1 MLLSA
6 TLQAAA
12 ADKITKTE
20 TYEFCYYSDDGLAS
34 NDQDEPCWIGQN
46 GYHFWSDQAS
56 AVGARC
62 NAYDNVYILSKVTFP
77 SVVKK
82 VIITAGAWS
91 DVSTSLSVNGSA
103 KSLYTINSSQYR
115 GNESNIS
122 FSDYE
127 FNDVSTSGYDG
138 KLRID
143 YVLGGQADIFIRSI
157 TVQYEVDPDPET
169 YAVLSDDNTVLTFYY
184 DNEKGDKEGA
194 LSVVPFNNL
203 EMQSWYSSRE
213 NITSVVFNSSFANCD
228 TLTSTAYWFYGCKNL
243 TSITGIENLK
253 TDIVTKM
260 NNMFSDCYSL
270 TSLDVS
276 NFNTENV
283 TNMSAM
289 FSGCSGLSVLD
300 LSKFNTANVKDM
312 TGMFDGCSGLTTIYV
327 GYYWSTVNVENS
339 YDMFD
344 GCTAI
349 FGEADTRYDS
359 NNTDATY
366 AHIDGGTENPGYLTD
381 TKEPYAI
388 LSENNTVLTF
398 YYDNQK
404 DLKNGMSV
412 GPFANSTSRPWN
424 GKSSNI
430 KTVVFDESFANCASI
445 ESTAYWFCNF
455 MNLTVVTNLEYL
467 NTTNV
472 TNMNSMFDTCF
483 KVESLDVSNFD
494 TRNVTDMGKTFYL
507 CMNLKS
513 LDVSKFDTRNVTDMS
528 SMFAGN
534 QSLTSL
540 DISNFNTQNVTSMLG
555 MFSGCSSLTSLD
567 VSLFNVDKVTSFEGM
582 FRSCSNLTAIY
593 CDNTWIKDYVDSN
606 GMFLQCTSLSNYDSS
621 RDSNNYPIEYARPV
635 AYGGY
640 FTPTSEKENPN
651 VISEPYAVLSEEN
664 TILTFYYDDQK
675 DTRGGMSVGPFN
687 KGEDSG
693 WFNLNSTITTVVFD
707 DSFAKCTSLTSTA
720 YWFYM
725 CQKLTNI
732 MGVENLKTNKVT
744 DMSWMFSNCN
754 VLNSVDVSGFSTYNV
769 TNMSNM
775 FLGCYA
781 LTNLNVSNFNTTN
794 VTDMSGMFEECRS
807 LATLDVSNFNTSKV
821 TTMSYM
827 FDHCESLTVL
837 DLCNFNTSKLSD
849 VSHMFSDSKNL
860 TTIYVENDWSHD
872 GVSLNGTSMFEGA
885 VSLVGGAGTAYNMYR
900 IDYFYAR
907 IDEGTDNPGYFS
919 KYAEAYAV
927 LTDNEDNATK
937 TLTFYY
943 DNQKAERTNP
953 LSIGPFSY
961 VASWDSNKD
970 KITAVVFDESF
981 DNYKKLTST
990 YYWFSY
996 CKNLA
1001 TITGIEYLH
1010 TDNVTNMGQ
1019 MFNQCESLTSLDVS
1033 HFNTEKVTNMN
1044 LMFCSCSK
1052 LTVLDVSGFNTANVN
1067 YMGSMF
1073 SGCSSVATLDVSHF
1087 NTERVIRMGGMFSGC
1102 SSLTSLDVSN
1112 FNTGQVIDMGSAFR
1126 GLKNLTTLDVSNLN
1140 TSNVTNMYFMFAD
1153 NSNLTSLDLS
1163 NFNTAKVTRMG
1174 YMFNGCSK
1182 VETITVGQD
1191 WTTANIGDNSLD
1203 TNGTFGSCNALVGGA
1218 GTVYDSNHTDVSYAH
1233 IDGGETNPGYLS
1245 GDLPEPYALLSESN
1259 TVLTFY
1265 YDEHKE
1271 DRSGMSV
1278 GPFSYPESQSWYNVR
1293 ESITSVVFD
1302 SSFANCTSI
1311 TSTAYWFYDC
1321 KNLTNITGI
1330 ENLNTANVTNM
1341 GYMFCV
1347 CPGLTSLDVSK
1358 FNTEKVTNMEGM
1370 FASNP
1375 DLTTIYVGD
1384 GWTVASVT
1392 SGEGVFN
1399 GCTSLVG
1406 GMGTTYDADHVDA
1419 EYAHIDGG
1427 TSNPGYLTDINAPDE
1442 AYAVLSSDGLTVTF
1456 YYDTQ
1461 KGIRGGINI
1470 NTEFLSTYN
1479 GESSPYGSATTAVID
1494 ISFAN
1499 YRPTSTYSWFILCSS
1514 LTNIIGIENIKT
1526 DNVTNMSY
1534 MFSGCRSLTS
1544 LDVTGFNTE
1553 NVKTLLAMF
1562 EDCSSLKN
1570 LDVTGFNTASVTRM
1584 DNMFSGCRS
1593 LTSLDVTGF
1602 NTENV
1607 TSMNDMFMNCSGLTS
1622 IDLSNFNTANVTS
1635 MAYMFRG
1642 CSGLT
1647 SLDIS
1652 TFNSQNVINMNDM
1665 FYGCSSLTSLDLSTF
1680 NTDNLVYMGATFGA
1694 CSALT
1699 TLDLSS
1705 FNTTN
1710 VSSMRYMLYGCA
1722 ALTTLDLSNFNTT
1735 SVTDM
1740 GSMFYGCSALTTI
1753 YVGEGWNIDNLT
1765 ESADVFKGCT
1775 AIAGGAGTT
1784 YDADHTDYT
1793 YAHIDGGPL
1802 NPGYLTEKKYAYAS
1816 LNEDNTVL
1824 TFYYDGHKMDR
1835 GGMSVGPFS
1844 EYSEKGWYDQKG
1856 TITKV
1861 VFDDSFAQYTELTS
1875 TFTWFDLCSNLATVE
1890 GLSNLNTEN
1899 VLNMR
1904 SMFEACSSLTSL
1916 DLSNF
1921 NTAKVKDFGLM
1932 FAGCTNLTTIYVGEG
1947 WSTEGVTEESTYMF
1961 ADCTSLVG
1969 GASTSY
1975 DDEHKDAT
1983 YARIDGGEDN
1993 PGYLTGK
2000 ILEPYAVLKD
2010 NDDEVI
2016 VDEVTVNGKTLTF
2029 YYDGQKTGRNGM
2041 SVGPFNDSNNQSWSN
2056 ARESITSVVFDAS
2069 FANCTTLTSTTL
2081 WFSGLENLNSIIG
2094 IENLNTA
2101 NVSDMRSMFY
2111 GCSSLT
2117 SLDVSNFNTAN
2128 VTNMACMFYDCSKLT
2143 NLDVSKFNTANV
2155 TNMTGMF
2162 MRCFGL
2168 TNLDVSNFKTANV
2181 TDMSTMFCYCP
2192 NLTSLDVSNFN
2203 TTNVTDMYAMFNG
2216 CSSLTSLDV
2225 SNFSTV
2231 NVTRMNY
2238 MFYGCTG
2245 LTTIDVSNF
2254 NTAKVKLMNY
2264 MFKDCSELT
2273 TIYVGS
2279 GWSTAS
2285 VTDGE
2290 NLFTGCVKLVGG
2302 DGTEYS
2308 ADHVDASY
2316 AHVDGGEDNPGYLT
2330 DKYGVVITVKE
2341 CTREYGATNPKFEYT
2356 TKGAAISGKPTIS
2369 CGATATSPVGTYPI
2383 TVSYTKAEGE
2393 SMLNITCVNGSMTIT
2408 KAPLTITAKSYTIK
2422 RGEEMPTLEATYT
2435 GLKNRET
2442 DTVFTKKPVISTV
2455 AKPDTLPGTYPIVAS
2470 GAEAKNYE
2478 MSYVDGTLTITDD
2491 VTVTANSYTRVYG
2504 DDNPTFEFTSEGA
2517 TLSGTPAITCSAT
2530 ATSPVGTYDIVIA
2543 KGDITNSTVT
2553 CVNGTLTITKAPL
2566 TITAKSYT
2574 IKQGRALPT
2583 LEAEYSGFKNNETD
2597 TVFTKKP
2604 IVSTNATSD
2613 SEPGTYDITVSGAE
2627 ATNYEMTYVNGILT
2641 ITKKTESFDGIVL
2654 VVEENGNID
2663 DAFESCGGKAE
2674 VAKTIAAVVWNDS
2687 TELKAEML
2695 DGISNP
2701 NLLIYVGDE
2710 KLAPSGFNNVV
2721 INGVAKNIKLTDG
2734 GTGNYNFYVPQEFKA
2749 DSISYSREF
2758 KQATRD
2764 SVSRGWEGIA
2774 LPFTVQT
2781 FTHEEHGNISPFGND
2796 ACDYHFWLRQPTE
2809 NGVVSAKTIE
2819 ANKPYIISMPNSDE
2833 YEPEFNHPGL
2843 LKFTSTNVTV
2853 PVTKVESVW
2862 LGDSA
2867 QIVPTFQNIEASPDI
2882 YVLNV
2887 GDSIMDQTEGSIFIS
2902 NYRSARPFEVYTFH
2916 EPRGNETN
2924 IFGSRIISL
2933 SSLFGGNGTTGVNDA
2948 MKTAEPNGETWY
2960 DMNGRRLQGKP
2971 THKGVYIMNGKK
2983 VVIK

>member
-276 NFNTENV
+276 NFNTKNV

-312 TGMFDGCSGLTTIYV
+312 AGMFDGCSGLTTIYV

-349 FGEADTRYDS
+349 VGEADTRYDS

-424 GKSSNI
+424 GKCSNI

-555 MFSGCSSLTSLD
+555 MFRGCSSLTSLD

-807 LATLDVSNFNTSKV
+807 LTTLDVSNFNTSKV

-837 DLCNFNTSKLSD
+837 DLCNFNTSKLSN

-907 IDEGTDNPGYFS
+907 IDGGTDNPGYFS

-1112 FNTGQVIDMGSAFR
+1112 FNTGQVIDMESAFR

-1245 GDLPEPYALLSESN
+1245 GDLPEPYAVLTDNDDEITNEDGTTLKGK
-1259 TVLTFY
+1259 TLTFY
-1265 YDEHKE
+1265 YDTQKE
-1271 DRSGMSV
+1271 SRGGMSV
-1278 GPFSYPESQSWYNVR
+1278 GPFTRNSSRDWDSYAS
-1293 ESITSVVFD
+1293 SITSVVFD
-1302 SSFANCTSI
+1302 GSFANNTSL
-1311 TSTAYWFYDC
+1311 TSTAYWFYGC
-1321 KNLTNITGI
+1321 NNLTCITGI
-1330 ENLNTANVTNM
+1330 ENLKTGNVTNM
-1341 GYMFCV
+1341 QTMFTGCSN
-1347 CPGLTSLDVSK
+1347 LTSLDVSG
-1358 FNTEKVTNMEGM
+1358 FNTDNVRFMDGM
-1370 FASNP
+1370 F
-1375 DLTTIYVGD
+1375 
-1384 GWTVASVT
+1384 
-1392 SGEGVFN
+1392 SG
-1399 GCTSLVG
+1399 
-1406 GMGTTYDADHVDA
+1406 
-1419 EYAHIDGG
+1419 
-1427 TSNPGYLTDINAPDE
+1427 
-1442 AYAVLSSDGLTVTF
+1442 
-1456 YYDTQ
+1456 
-1461 KGIRGGINI
+1461 
-1470 NTEFLSTYN
+1470 
-1479 GESSPYGSATTAVID
+1479 
-1494 ISFAN
+1494 
-1499 YRPTSTYSWFILCSS
+1499 CSS
-1514 LTNIIGIENIKT
+1514 LTSL
-1526 DNVTNMSY
+1526 NVS
-1534 MFSGCRSLTS
+1534 R
-1544 LDVTGFNTE
+1544 FNTE
-1553 NVKTLLAMF
+1553 NVTIMDDMF
-1562 EDCSSLKN
+1562 SGCSSLKE
-1570 LDVTGFNTASVTRM
+1570 LDVS
-1584 DNMFSGCRS
+1584 
-1593 LTSLDVTGF
+1593 GF

-1607 TSMNDMFMNCSGLTS
+1607 TIMRFMF
-1622 IDLSNFNTANVTS
+1622 
-1635 MAYMFRG
+1635 YG

-1647 SLDIS
+1647 SLDVS
-1652 TFNSQNVINMNDM
+1652 RFDTKNVTSMSSMFNGCSGLTSLDVSGFNTANVAYMTFMFADCSGLTSLDVSGFNTTNAKNMGGMFWGCSGLSSLDVSRFNTDNVTDMSQM
-1665 FYGCSSLTSLDLSTF
+1665 FYGCSSLTSLDLS
-1680 NTDNLVYMGATFGA
+1680 
-1694 CSALT
+1694 
-1699 TLDLSS
+1699 S
-1705 FNTTN
+1705 FNTSKLKYDEYDGT
-1710 VSSMRYMLYGCA
+1710 YE
-1722 ALTTLDLSNFNTT
+1722 
-1735 SVTDM
+1735 M
-1740 GSMFYGCSALTTI
+1740 GTMFFGCSALTTI
-1753 YVGEGWNIDNLT
+1753 YVGEGWNVENLT
-1765 ESADVFKGCT
+1765 MSTNVFKDCT
-1775 AIAGGAGTT
+1775 ALAGGAGTT
-1784 YDADHTDYT
+1784 YDAEHTDYT

-2016 VDEVTVNGKTLTF
+2016 VDEVTVNGNTLTF

-2101 NVSDMRSMFY
+2101 NVTDMRSMFY

-2143 NLDVSKFNTANV
+2143 SLDVSKFNTANV

-2238 MFYGCTG
+2238 MFLGCSG

-2422 RGEEMPTLEATYT
+2422 RGEEIPTLEATYT

-2809 NGVVSAKTIE
+2809 NGVVNAKTIE

-2833 YEPEFNHPGL
+2833 YEPEFNHAGWIT
-2843 LKFTSTNVTV
+2843 FASANVTV

-2916 EPRGNETN
+2916 EPRSNETN

-2971 THKGVYIMNGKK
+2971 ARKGIYILNGKK

>member
-1 MLLSA
+1 MKKQLYIRLISLVALLSA
-6 TLQAAA
+6 ILPVSANRI
-12 ADKITKTE
+12 ITKTE
-20 TYEFCYYSDDGLAS
+20 VYKFYGQDNDGYYSHDPETKEDNFNWTGDFDWA
-34 NDQDEPCWIGQN
+34 DA
-46 GYHFWSDQAS
+46 AS
-56 AVGARC
+56 ALYTFG
-62 NAYDNVYILSKVTFP
+62 NIYDYYNLWSKGTFP
-77 SVVKK
+77 A
-82 VIITAGAWS
+82 VINKITINIGAAAYNES
-91 DVSTSLSVNGSA
+91 YPRISVNGDEQA
-103 KSLYTINSSQYR
+103 IAYTNMLYDYYGDWNKINYY
-115 GNESNIS
+115 
-122 FSDYE
+122 DYE
-127 FNDVSTSGYDG
+127 FTNVSTSGYGG
-138 KLRID
+138 KINIRTNCD
-143 YVLGGQADIFIRSI
+143 GQAEFFIRSI
-157 TVQYEVDPDPET
+157 TVEYDYEVP
-169 YAVLSDDNTVLTFYY
+169 N
-184 DNEKGDKEGA
+184 
-194 LSVVPFNNL
+194 
-203 EMQSWYSSRE
+203 
-213 NITSVVFNSSFANCD
+213 
-228 TLTSTAYWFYGCKNL
+228 
-243 TSITGIENLK
+243 
-253 TDIVTKM
+253 
-260 NNMFSDCYSL
+260 
-270 TSLDVS
+270 
-276 NFNTENV
+276 
-283 TNMSAM
+283 
-289 FSGCSGLSVLD
+289 
-300 LSKFNTANVKDM
+300 
-312 TGMFDGCSGLTTIYV
+312 
-327 GYYWSTVNVENS
+327 
-339 YDMFD
+339 
-344 GCTAI
+344 
-349 FGEADTRYDS
+349 
-359 NNTDATY
+359 
-366 AHIDGGTENPGYLTD
+366 
-381 TKEPYAI
+381 EPYA
-388 LSENNTVLTF
+388 L
-398 YYDNQK
+398 
-404 DLKNGMSV
+404 
-412 GPFANSTSRPWN
+412 
-424 GKSSNI
+424 
-430 KTVVFDESFANCASI
+430 
-445 ESTAYWFCNF
+445 
-455 MNLTVVTNLEYL
+455 
-467 NTTNV
+467 
-472 TNMNSMFDTCF
+472 
-483 KVESLDVSNFD
+483 
-494 TRNVTDMGKTFYL
+494 
-507 CMNLKS
+507 
-513 LDVSKFDTRNVTDMS
+513 
-528 SMFAGN
+528 
-534 QSLTSL
+534 
-540 DISNFNTQNVTSMLG
+540 
-555 MFSGCSSLTSLD
+555 
-567 VSLFNVDKVTSFEGM
+567 
-582 FRSCSNLTAIY
+582 
-593 CDNTWIKDYVDSN
+593 
-606 GMFLQCTSLSNYDSS
+606 LSND
-621 RDSNNYPIEYARPV
+621 NK
-635 AYGGY
+635 
-640 FTPTSEKENPN
+640 T
-651 VISEPYAVLSEEN
+651 
-664 TILTFYYDDQK
+664 LTFYYDDQK
-675 DTRGGMSVGPFN
+675 DLNDYLSVGPFDDPEDQSWKDHKESITTVNFDNSFANYTALSSTRYWFYNCENLTKVNNTSNLKTSQVTDMVGMFSGCSKLTNPGVSSFNTSKVTKMGGMFNDCSSLVNLDITNFNTSKVTDMSLMFSGCSSLVSLDLSNFNTAAVTTMTHMFYGCTNLTTITVACEWNTDAVTESSDMFLDCTSIKGRKGTTYDANHIDKSYAHNDEGASNPGYLTDKLEVYAVKEPEGLVFYYDNKKKIRSYPMSVGPFSSFN
-687 KGEDSG
+687 AVSWHSHAYWLSKVRFDS
-693 WFNLNSTITTVVFD
+693 SM
-707 DSFAKCTSLTSTA
+707 AECTNITSTA
-720 YWFYM
+720 YWFYGFTE
-725 CQKLTNI
+725 LTTIEGLEYLNTS
-732 MGVENLKTNKVT
+732 NVT
-744 DMSWMFSNCN
+744 DMAGMFGHCYQMTSI
-754 VLNSVDVSGFSTYNV
+754 DVSHFDTS
-769 TNMSNM
+769 
-775 FLGCYA
+775 
-781 LTNLNVSNFNTTN
+781 N
-794 VTDMSGMFEECRS
+794 VTDMS
-807 LATLDVSNFNTSKV
+807 A
-821 TTMSYM
+821 
-827 FDHCESLTVL
+827 
-837 DLCNFNTSKLSD
+837 
-849 VSHMFSDSKNL
+849 
-860 TTIYVENDWSHD
+860 
-872 GVSLNGTSMFEGA
+872 
-885 VSLVGGAGTAYNMYR
+885 
-900 IDYFYAR
+900 
-907 IDEGTDNPGYFS
+907 
-919 KYAEAYAV
+919 
-927 LTDNEDNATK
+927 
-937 TLTFYY
+937 
-943 DNQKAERTNP
+943 
-953 LSIGPFSY
+953 
-961 VASWDSNKD
+961 
-970 KITAVVFDESF
+970 
-981 DNYKKLTST
+981 
-990 YYWFSY
+990 
-996 CKNLA
+996 
-1001 TITGIEYLH
+1001 
-1010 TDNVTNMGQ
+1010 
-1019 MFNQCESLTSLDVS
+1019 MFNMCYNLSSIDVS
-1033 HFNTEKVTNMN
+1033 HFNTSNVTNMES
-1044 LMFCSCSK
+1044 MFNYCKK
-1052 LTVLDVSGFNTANVN
+1052 LTILDLSNFNTANVTN
-1067 YMGSMF
+1067 MSRMF
-1073 SGCSSVATLDVSHF
+1073 ESCQELKRLDLSNF
-1087 NTERVIRMGGMFSGC
+1087 NTYNVTNPWSMFSGC
-1102 SSLTSLDVSN
+1102 SSLTRIYVSDQWKASSLGYTSGMFSN
-1112 FNTGQVIDMGSAFR
+1112 CTSLVGGAGTVYDSNHTDGSYAHIDGGTDNPGYLTERGIEPYAVLSSDNKTLTFKYDMEWGANALSIGPFDGYSDRGWYDHREDITKVVFDDSFAQYTGLTSTFTWFDQSSNIATIE
-1126 GLKNLTTLDVSNLN
+1126 GLHNLN
-1140 TSNVTNMYFMFAD
+1140 TENVVNMRSMFEEC
-1153 NSNLTSLDLS
+1153 SSLTSLDLS
-1163 NFNTAKVTRMG
+1163 NFNTAKVTDFGNMFAGCSNLATIYVGEGWSTEAVTEESTYMFASCTSLVGGAGTTYDENHTDIEYAHIDDTSNLGYLTDANLREPYAVLTDNDDNVTTDDGTVKGKTLTFYYDTKKGSRGGMSIGPFGTEEYREWNDDCAYITTVVFDASFANCTTMTSTAWWFKNCKNLTTITGISNLKTDNVTDMIHMFSGCSSLTSLDLSGFNTSKVTNMG
-1174 YMFNGCSK
+1174 YMFNGCFSL
-1182 VETITVGQD
+1182 T
-1191 WTTANIGDNSLD
+1191 SLD
-1203 TNGTFGSCNALVGGA
+1203 VSGFK
-1218 GTVYDSNHTDVSYAH
+1218 TDRVT
-1233 IDGGETNPGYLS
+1233 I
-1245 GDLPEPYALLSESN
+1245 
-1259 TVLTFY
+1259 
-1265 YDEHKE
+1265 
-1271 DRSGMSV
+1271 MS
-1278 GPFSYPESQSWYNVR
+1278 
-1293 ESITSVVFD
+1293 D
-1302 SSFANCTSI
+1302 M
-1311 TSTAYWFYDC
+1311 FYDC
-1321 KNLTNITGI
+1321 SGLASLDVSGF
-1330 ENLNTANVTNM
+1330 NTENVTNM
-1341 GYMFCV
+1341 YDMFYDCS
-1347 CPGLTSLDVSK
+1347 GLTSLDVSG
-1358 FNTEKVTNMEGM
+1358 F
-1370 FASNP
+1370 
-1375 DLTTIYVGD
+1375 
-1384 GWTVASVT
+1384 
-1392 SGEGVFN
+1392 
-1399 GCTSLVG
+1399 
-1406 GMGTTYDADHVDA
+1406 
-1419 EYAHIDGG
+1419 
-1427 TSNPGYLTDINAPDE
+1427 
-1442 AYAVLSSDGLTVTF
+1442 
-1456 YYDTQ
+1456 
-1461 KGIRGGINI
+1461 
-1470 NTEFLSTYN
+1470 
-1479 GESSPYGSATTAVID
+1479 
-1494 ISFAN
+1494 
-1499 YRPTSTYSWFILCSS
+1499 
-1514 LTNIIGIENIKT
+1514 KT
-1526 DNVTNMSY
+1526 DNVTYMGGMFTRCSSLASLDVSGFNTDNVTDMGF
-1534 MFSGCRSLTS
+1534 MFSGCSSLTS
-1544 LDVTGFNTE
+1544 LDV
-1553 NVKTLLAMF
+1553 
-1562 EDCSSLKN
+1562 S
-1570 LDVTGFNTASVTRM
+1570 
-1584 DNMFSGCRS
+1584 
-1593 LTSLDVTGF
+1593 GF

-1607 TSMNDMFMNCSGLTS
+1607 TGMESMFFDCSS
-1622 IDLSNFNTANVTS
+1622 
-1635 MAYMFRG
+1635 
-1642 CSGLT
+1642 LT
-1647 SLDIS
+1647 SLDVS
-1652 TFNSQNVINMNDM
+1652 GFNTEKVTEMDGMFYRCSSLTSLDVSGFNTSNVTDMGWM
-1665 FYGCSSLTSLDLSTF
+1665 FYGCSSLTSLDLS
-1680 NTDNLVYMGATFGA
+1680 
-1694 CSALT
+1694 
-1699 TLDLSS
+1699 S
-1705 FNTTN
+1705 FNISKVEYDADN
-1710 VSSMRYMLYGCA
+1710 DCYGIEYMF
-1722 ALTTLDLSNFNTT
+1722 S
-1735 SVTDM
+1735 
-1740 GSMFYGCSALTTI
+1740 GCSALTTI
-1753 YVGEGWNIDNLT
+1753 YVGEGWNVENLT
-1765 ESADVFKGCT
+1765 MSTNVFKDCT
-1775 AIAGGAGTT
+1775 ALVGGQGTK
-1784 YDADHTDYT
+1784 YDAEHTDYT

-2016 VDEVTVNGKTLTF
+2016 VDEVTVNGNTLTF

-2101 NVSDMRSMFY
+2101 NVTDMRSMFY

-2192 NLTSLDVSNFN
+2192 NLTSL
-2203 TTNVTDMYAMFNG
+2203 
-2216 CSSLTSLDV
+2216 
-2225 SNFSTV
+2225 
-2231 NVTRMNY
+2231 
-2238 MFYGCTG
+2238 
-2245 LTTIDVSNF
+2245 DVSNF

-2833 YEPEFNHPGL
+2833 YEPEFNHAGWIT
-2843 LKFTSTNVTV
+2843 FASANVTV

-2948 MKTAEPNGETWY
+2948 MKTIEANGETWY

-2971 THKGVYIMNGKK
+2971 TRKGVYIKNGKK

>member
-312 TGMFDGCSGLTTIYV
+312 AGMFDGCSGLTTIYV

-1245 GDLPEPYALLSESN
+1245 GDLPEPYAVLTDNDDEITNEDGTTLKGK
-1259 TVLTFY
+1259 TLTFY
-1265 YDEHKE
+1265 YDRKKA
-1271 DRSGMSV
+1271 DNNGMSV
-1278 GPFSYPESQSWYNVR
+1278 GPFIKYS
-1293 ESITSVVFD
+1293 SIPWSDDKKNITTVVFD
-1302 SSFANCTSI
+1302 TSFARCKTL
-1311 TSTAYWFYDC
+1311 TSTAYWFSDFN
-1321 KNLTNITGI
+1321 NLATITGI
-1330 ENLNTANVTNM
+1330 EYLHTDNVTDM
-1341 GYMFCV
+1341 DCMFAGCS
-1347 CPGLTSLDVSK
+1347 GLTSLDL
-1358 FNTEKVTNMEGM
+1358 
-1370 FASNP
+1370 SN
-1375 DLTTIYVGD
+1375 
-1384 GWTVASVT
+1384 
-1392 SGEGVFN
+1392 F
-1399 GCTSLVG
+1399 
-1406 GMGTTYDADHVDA
+1406 
-1419 EYAHIDGG
+1419 
-1427 TSNPGYLTDINAPDE
+1427 
-1442 AYAVLSSDGLTVTF
+1442 
-1456 YYDTQ
+1456 
-1461 KGIRGGINI
+1461 
-1470 NTEFLSTYN
+1470 
-1479 GESSPYGSATTAVID
+1479 
-1494 ISFAN
+1494 
-1499 YRPTSTYSWFILCSS
+1499 
-1514 LTNIIGIENIKT
+1514 KT
-1526 DNVTNMSY
+1526 DNVTNMRT
-1534 MFSGCRSLTS
+1534 MFMNCYGLS
-1544 LDVTGFNTE
+1544 
-1553 NVKTLLAMF
+1553 
-1562 EDCSSLKN
+1562 N
-1570 LDVTGFNTASVTRM
+1570 LDVSNFNTASVM
-1584 DNMFSGCRS
+1584 DMFGMFEGCS
-1593 LTSLDVTGF
+1593 LTNLDLSNF
-1602 NTENV
+1602 NTPNV
-1607 TSMNDMFMNCSGLTS
+1607 TDMSFMFYGCSGLTS
-1622 IDLSNFNTANVTS
+1622 LDLSNFNTANVE
-1635 MAYMFRG
+1635 YMYDMFSG

-1647 SLDIS
+1647 SLDVS
-1652 TFNSQNVINMNDM
+1652 SFNTGKVTNMSYM
-1665 FYGCSSLTSLDLSTF
+1665 FHGCSNLTSLD
-1680 NTDNLVYMGATFGA
+1680 V
-1694 CSALT
+1694 
-1699 TLDLSS
+1699 SS
-1705 FNTTN
+1705 FNTSN
-1710 VSSMRYMLYGCA
+1710 IIYDANNLMYGIENMFSS
-1722 ALTTLDLSNFNTT
+1722 
-1735 SVTDM
+1735 
-1740 GSMFYGCSALTTI
+1740 CSALTTI
-1753 YVGEGWNIDNLT
+1753 YVGEGWNVDNLT

-1784 YDADHTDYT
+1784 YDAEHTDYT

-1835 GGMSVGPFS
+1835 GGMSIGPFS

-2016 VDEVTVNGKTLTF
+2016 VDEVTVNGNTLTF

-2101 NVSDMRSMFY
+2101 NVTDMRSMFY

-2238 MFYGCTG
+2238 MFLGCSG

-2833 YEPEFNHPGL
+2833 YEPEFNHAGWIT
-2843 LKFTSTNVTV
+2843 FASANVTV

-2948 MKTAEPNGETWY
+2948 MKTAEPNGEKWY

>member
-1 MLLSA
+1 MKKHIYSRLITLAVLLSA

-91 DVSTSLSVNGSA
+91 DVSTSLSVNGST

-143 YVLGGQADIFIRSI
+143 YVLSGQADIFIRSI
-157 TVQYEVDPDPET
+157 TVQYEAEPDPEP
-169 YAVLSDDNTVLTFYY
+169 YAVLSEDNKVLTFYYDSEKESHSGILNVGPFNNTEFQSWNSAKGSITSVVFNPSFANCTSIESTAFWFYELEKLNIITGIEYLNTANVTDMKHMFTLCSGLSSLDVSNFNTEKVTDMSAMFSGCSELTSLDVSKFNTAKVTNMSDMFNGCSRLTGIDVTNFNTTNVTYLNGMFSGCSKLTTLDISSFNTAIVTEMSDMFSGCSSLTTIYAADKWTTENVTLGADMFKACTSLVGGVGDTKTVFSPAHTDYSYAIINSETTSGYFTNLRYGPPGAYALLSSDNTVLTFYY
-184 DNEKGDKEGA
+184 DGRKKYLNGMSIG
-194 LSVVPFNNL
+194 PFN
-203 EMQSWYSSRE
+203 SSSERPWNSKIS
-213 NITSVVFNSSFANCD
+213 NITSVVFDSSFANC
-228 TLTSTAYWFYGCKNL
+228 TSITSTAYWFS
-243 TSITGIENLK
+243 TF
-253 TDIVTKM
+253 M
-260 NNMFSDCYSL
+260 
-270 TSLDVS
+270 
-276 NFNTENV
+276 NV
-283 TNMSAM
+283 TD
-289 FSGCSGLSVLD
+289 FTGLDYL
-300 LSKFNTANVKDM
+300 NTANV
-312 TGMFDGCSGLTTIYV
+312 
-327 GYYWSTVNVENS
+327 
-339 YDMFD
+339 
-344 GCTAI
+344 
-349 FGEADTRYDS
+349 
-359 NNTDATY
+359 
-366 AHIDGGTENPGYLTD
+366 
-381 TKEPYAI
+381 
-388 LSENNTVLTF
+388 
-398 YYDNQK
+398 
-404 DLKNGMSV
+404 
-412 GPFANSTSRPWN
+412 TS
-424 GKSSNI
+424 
-430 KTVVFDESFANCASI
+430 
-445 ESTAYWFCNF
+445 
-455 MNLTVVTNLEYL
+455 
-467 NTTNV
+467 
-472 TNMNSMFDTCF
+472 MNSMFDDCI

-494 TRNVTDMGKTFYL
+494 THNVTNMANMFSS
-507 CMNLKS
+507 CMKLKS
-513 LDVSKFDTRNVTDMS
+513 LDVSKFDTRNVTNMYQ
-528 SMFAGN
+528 MFLGCSN
-534 QSLTSL
+534 LTTL
-540 DISNFNTQNVTSMLG
+540 DVSHFDTRNVTSMYA
-555 MFSGCSSLTSLD
+555 MFRGCTSLTSLD
-567 VSLFNVDKVTSFEGM
+567 VNNFDVSKVTSFWSM
-582 FRSCSNLTAIY
+582 FHSCTNLTSIF
-593 CDNTWIKDYVDSN
+593 CDNSWIKDYVDSN
-606 GMFLQCTSLSNYDSS
+606 GMFSKCISLTNYAPS

-651 VISEPYAVLSEEN
+651 VISEPYAVLSEDN
-664 TILTFYYDDQK
+664 TVLTFYYDDQK
-675 DTRGGMSVGPFN
+675 EIRHGMSVGPFS
-687 KGEDSG
+687 KGEDIG
-693 WFNLNSTITTVVFD
+693 WFSLDSKITTVVFD
-707 DSFAKCTSLTSTA
+707 GSFAKCTSLTSTA

-725 CQKLTNI
+725 CQKLTSI
-732 MGVENLKTNKVT
+732 TGIENLKTNKVT

-754 VLNSVDVSGFSTYNV
+754 VLNNVDVSGFNTYNV

-781 LTNLNVSNFNTTN
+781 LANINVSNFITSN
-794 VTDMSGMFEECRS
+794 VTDMSCMFEWCRS
-807 LATLDVSNFNTSKV
+807 LTNLDVSSFNTAKV
-821 TTMSYM
+821 TTMSHM

-837 DLCNFNTSKLSD
+837 DLCSFNTSKLSD

-860 TTIYVENDWSHD
+860 TTNYVESNWIHD
-872 GVSLNGTSMFEGA
+872 GGSFNDTSMFEGA
-885 VSLVGGAGTAYNMYR
+885 VSLVGGAGTVYDMYR
-900 IDYFYAR
+900 IDYNYAH
-907 IDEGTDNPGYFS
+907 IDEGEDNPGYFS

-970 KITAVVFDESF
+970 KITAGVFDESF

-1112 FNTGQVIDMGSAFR
+1112 FNTGQVIDMESAFR

-1191 WTTANIGDNSLD
+1191 WTTANLGDNSLD

-1245 GDLPEPYALLSESN
+1245 GDLPEPYAVLSEDN
-1259 TVLTFY
+1259 TILTFY
-1265 YDEHKE
+1265 YDKKKE
-1271 DRSGMSV
+1271 ILGGMDI
-1278 GPFSYPESQSWYNVR
+1278 GPFSSSSSRSWNSAIA
-1293 ESITSVVFD
+1293 SITSVIFD
-1302 SSFANCTSI
+1302 NSFANCTSI

-1321 KNLTNITGI
+1321 RKLTSITGI
-1330 ENLNTANVTNM
+1330 EYLNTDNVKNMSYMFYNCTHLTTLDVSHFNTANVTNM
-1341 GYMFCV
+1341 NDMFGNCS
-1347 CPGLTSLDVSK
+1347 GLTSLDVSS
-1358 FNTEKVTNMEGM
+1358 FNTQNVTDMNSM
-1370 FASNP
+1370 FSN
-1375 DLTTIYVGD
+1375 
-1384 GWTVASVT
+1384 
-1392 SGEGVFN
+1392 
-1399 GCTSLVG
+1399 
-1406 GMGTTYDADHVDA
+1406 
-1419 EYAHIDGG
+1419 
-1427 TSNPGYLTDINAPDE
+1427 
-1442 AYAVLSSDGLTVTF
+1442 
-1456 YYDTQ
+1456 
-1461 KGIRGGINI
+1461 
-1470 NTEFLSTYN
+1470 
-1479 GESSPYGSATTAVID
+1479 
-1494 ISFAN
+1494 
-1499 YRPTSTYSWFILCSS
+1499 CSS
-1514 LTNIIGIENIKT
+1514 LTN
-1526 DNVTNMSY
+1526 
-1534 MFSGCRSLTS
+1534 
-1544 LDVTGFNTE
+1544 LDISGFNT
-1553 NVKTLLAMF
+1553 
-1562 EDCSSLKN
+1562 
-1570 LDVTGFNTASVTRM
+1570 
-1584 DNMFSGCRS
+1584 
-1593 LTSLDVTGF
+1593 
-1602 NTENV
+1602 
-1607 TSMNDMFMNCSGLTS
+1607 
-1622 IDLSNFNTANVTS
+1622 
-1635 MAYMFRG
+1635 
-1642 CSGLT
+1642 
-1647 SLDIS
+1647 
-1652 TFNSQNVINMNDM
+1652 QNV
-1665 FYGCSSLTSLDLSTF
+1665 
-1680 NTDNLVYMGATFGA
+1680 VYMGG
-1694 CSALT
+1694 
-1699 TLDLSS
+1699 
-1705 FNTTN
+1705 
-1710 VSSMRYMLYGCA
+1710 
-1722 ALTTLDLSNFNTT
+1722 
-1735 SVTDM
+1735 
-1740 GSMFYGCSALTTI
+1740 MFFDCSALTTI
-1753 YVGEGWNIDNLT
+1753 YAGSEWSTANVAFGPDMFT
-1765 ESADVFKGCT
+1765 GCT

-1969 GASTSY
+1969 GAGTSY
-1975 DDEHKDAT
+1975 NDEHKDAT
-1983 YARIDGGEDN
+1983 YARIDEGN
-1993 PGYLTGK
+1993 ASPGYLTK
-2000 ILEPYAVLKD
+2000 LDSEPYAVLSD
-2010 NDDEVI
+2010 NDDDAVI
-2016 VDEVTVNGKTLTF
+2016 NGITVKGKTLTF
-2029 YYDGQKTGRNGM
+2029 YYDKKKSDNNGM
-2041 SVGPFNDSNNQSWSN
+2041 SVGPFNYYDSRPWDG
-2056 ARESITSVVFDAS
+2056 EYITSVVFAPS
-2069 FANCTTLTSTTL
+2069 FANCTSLTSTAY
-2081 WFSGLENLNSIIG
+2081 WFSGCNNLTNITG

-2101 NVSDMRSMFY
+2101 NVTDMEEMFG

-2117 SLDVSNFNTAN
+2117 NLNLNTFNTSNVTSMHGMFNSCVRLSDLDLRGFDTGNVTDMSSMFSGCTGLTSLDLGSFYTAKVTSMRMMFMGCKNLNELDLSRFNTAN
-2128 VTNMACMFYDCSKLT
+2128 VRDMSYMFSECSSLT
-2143 NLDVSKFNTANV
+2143 SLDVSKFNTANV
-2155 TNMTGMF
+2155 TNMRQMF
-2162 MRCFGL
+2162 YECKAL
-2168 TNLDVSNFKTANV
+2168 TSLDVSKFNTSKV
-2181 TDMSTMFCYCP
+2181 TNMFAMFNNC
-2192 NLTSLDVSNFN
+2192 NKLHSLDVSNFN
-2203 TTNVTDMYAMFNG
+2203 TEKAEAMSFMFSRCSSLAGLDVSNFNTG
-2216 CSSLTSLDV
+2216 NAIYMDGMFLNCSSLTSLDL
-2225 SNFSTV
+2225 SSFNTS
-2231 NVTRMNY
+2231 NVTGMKE
-2238 MFYGCTG
+2238 MFYG
-2245 LTTIDVSNF
+2245 
-2254 NTAKVKLMNY
+2254 
-2264 MFKDCSELT
+2264 CSELT
-2273 TIYVGS
+2273 TVYVGN

-2316 AHVDGGEDNPGYLT
+2316 AHIDGGEDNPGYLT
-2330 DKYGVVITVKE
+2330 DKYGVVITVKD
-2341 CTREYGATNPKFEYT
+2341 CTREYGATNPNFEYT
-2356 TKGAAISGKPTIS
+2356 TKGASISGTPTIT
-2369 CGATATSPVGTYPI
+2369 CAATASSPVGTYPI

-2422 RGEEMPTLEATYT
+2422 RGEKMPTLEATYS
-2435 GLKNRET
+2435 GLKNNET

-2517 TLSGTPAITCSAT
+2517 TLSGTPTITCSAT

-2553 CVNGTLTITKAPL
+2553 CINGTLTITKAPL

-2574 IKQGRALPT
+2574 IKQGKALPT

-2674 VAKTIAAVVWNDS
+2674 VAKTIAAIVWNDS

-2809 NGVVSAKTIE
+2809 NGVVSAMTIE

-2833 YEPEFNHPGL
+2833 YEPEFNHAGWIT
-2843 LKFTSTNVTV
+2843 FASASVTV
-2853 PVTKVESVW
+2853 PVTDMEQVL

-2867 QIVPTFQNIEASPDI
+2867 WIMPTFLEVEQSPDL

-2887 GDSIMDQTEGSIFIS
+2887 GDSIQYHPEGSIFIS
-2902 NYRSARPFEVYTFH
+2902 NYRSARPFEVYAQH
-2916 EPRGNETN
+2916 E
-2924 IFGSRIISL
+2924 GSRNSSGARVMSL
-2933 SSLFGGNGTTGVNDA
+2933 SSLFRGGKGTTDMGIVTIEPTSDA
-2948 MKTAEPNGETWY
+2948 WF
-2960 DMNGRRLQGKP
+2960 DLNGRRLQSKP
-2971 THKGVYIMNGKK
+2971 SKSGLYIHNGKK
-2983 VVIK
+2983 VLIKDRH

>member
-1 MLLSA
+1 MSA
-6 TLQAAA
+6 NRI
-12 ADKITKTE
+12 ITKTE
-20 TYEFCYYSDDGLAS
+20 VYKFYGQDNDGYYSHDPETKEDNFNWTGDFDWA
-34 NDQDEPCWIGQN
+34 DA
-46 GYHFWSDQAS
+46 AS
-56 AVGARC
+56 ALYTFG
-62 NAYDNVYILSKVTFP
+62 NIYDYYNLWSKGTFP
-77 SVVKK
+77 A
-82 VIITAGAWS
+82 VINKITINIGAAAYNES
-91 DVSTSLSVNGSA
+91 YPRISVNGDEQA
-103 KSLYTINSSQYR
+103 IAYTNMLYDYYGDWNKINYY
-115 GNESNIS
+115 
-122 FSDYE
+122 DYE
-127 FNDVSTSGYDG
+127 FTNVSTSGYGG
-138 KLRID
+138 KINIRTNCD
-143 YVLGGQADIFIRSI
+143 GQAEFFIRSI
-157 TVQYEVDPDPET
+157 TVEYDYEVPNEP
-169 YAVLSDDNTVLTFYY
+169 YALLSNDNKTLTFYY
-184 DNEKGDKEGA
+184 DDQKDLNDYLSVGPFDDPEDQSWKDHKESITTVNFDNSFANYTALSSTRYWFYNCENLTKVNNTSNLKTSQVTDMVGMFSGCSKLTNPGVSSFNTSKVTKMGGMFNDCSSLVNLDITNFNTSKVTDMSLMFSGCSSLVSLDLSNFNTAAVTTMTNMFYGCTNLTTITVACEWNTDAVTESSDMFLDCTSIKGRKGTTYDASHVDKSYAHNDEGA
-194 LSVVPFNNL
+194 SNPGYLTDKLEVYAVEEPEGLVFYYDNKKKIRSYPMSVGPFSSFNAV
-203 EMQSWYSSRE
+203 SWYSHAYWLSKVRFDSSMAE
-213 NITSVVFNSSFANCD
+213 CTNI
-228 TLTSTAYWFYGCKNL
+228 TSTAYWFYGFTELTTIEGLEYLNTSNVTDMAGMFGHCYQMTSIDVSHFDTSNVTDMSAMFNMCYNLSSIDVSHFNTSNVTNMESMFNYCKKLTILDLSNFNTANVTNMSRMFESCQELKRLDLSSFNTNNVTNPWSMFSGCSSLTRIYVSDQWKASSLGYTSGMFSNCTSLVGGAGTVYDSNHTDGSYAHIDGGTDNPGYLTERGIEPYAVLSSDNKTLTFKYDMEWGANALSIGPFDGYSDRGWYDHREDITKVVFDDSFAQYTGLTSTFTWFDQSSNIATIEGLHNLNTENVVNMRSMFEECSSLTSLDLSNFNTAQVTDFGNMFAGCSNLATIYVGEGWSTEAITEESTYMFGGCTSLVGGAGTTYDENHTDIEYAHIDDTSNLGYLTDANLREPYAVLTDNDDDVTIDGVPGKGKTLTFYYDSKKEDRGGMNVGPFISMYSRNWNSNASSITSVVLDESFANCTSLTSTAYWFNKCKNL
-243 TSITGIENLK
+243 ISIIGIENLK
-253 TDIVTKM
+253 TTNVTDM
-260 NNMFSDCYSL
+260 EGMFSDCSSL

-276 NFNTENV
+276 GF
-283 TNMSAM
+283 
-289 FSGCSGLSVLD
+289 
-300 LSKFNTANVKDM
+300 
-312 TGMFDGCSGLTTIYV
+312 
-327 GYYWSTVNVENS
+327 
-339 YDMFD
+339 
-344 GCTAI
+344 
-349 FGEADTRYDS
+349 
-359 NNTDATY
+359 
-366 AHIDGGTENPGYLTD
+366 
-381 TKEPYAI
+381 
-388 LSENNTVLTF
+388 
-398 YYDNQK
+398 
-404 DLKNGMSV
+404 
-412 GPFANSTSRPWN
+412 
-424 GKSSNI
+424 
-430 KTVVFDESFANCASI
+430 
-445 ESTAYWFCNF
+445 
-455 MNLTVVTNLEYL
+455 

-472 TNMNSMFDTCF
+472 T
-483 KVESLDVSNFD
+483 
-494 TRNVTDMGKTFYL
+494 DM
-507 CMNLKS
+507 
-513 LDVSKFDTRNVTDMS
+513 D
-528 SMFAGN
+528 
-534 QSLTSL
+534 
-540 DISNFNTQNVTSMLG
+540 G

-567 VSLFNVDKVTSFEGM
+567 VSGFNTTNVTDMTSM
-582 FRSCSNLTAIY
+582 FAGCSGL
-593 CDNTWIKDYVDSN
+593 
-606 GMFLQCTSLSNYDSS
+606 TSLDVSRFNTTNVTRMNSMFSHCSGLTSLDVSNFKNDNVTTMSS
-621 RDSNNYPIEYARPV
+621 L
-635 AYGGY
+635 
-640 FTPTSEKENPN
+640 F
-651 VISEPYAVLSEEN
+651 
-664 TILTFYYDDQK
+664 
-675 DTRGGMSVGPFN
+675 
-687 KGEDSG
+687 SG
-693 WFNLNSTITTVVFD
+693 CS
-707 DSFAKCTSLTSTA
+707 SLTS
-720 YWFYM
+720 
-725 CQKLTNI
+725 
-732 MGVENLKTNKVT
+732 
-744 DMSWMFSNCN
+744 
-754 VLNSVDVSGFSTYNV
+754 
-769 TNMSNM
+769 
-775 FLGCYA
+775 
-781 LTNLNVSNFNTTN
+781 LNVSNFNTTN
-794 VTDMSGMFEECRS
+794 ATNMGFMFKDCS
-807 LATLDVSNFNTSKV
+807 NLSSLDVSNFKT
-821 TTMSYM
+821 
-827 FDHCESLTVL
+827 
-837 DLCNFNTSKLSD
+837 
-849 VSHMFSDSKNL
+849 
-860 TTIYVENDWSHD
+860 
-872 GVSLNGTSMFEGA
+872 
-885 VSLVGGAGTAYNMYR
+885 
-900 IDYFYAR
+900 
-907 IDEGTDNPGYFS
+907 
-919 KYAEAYAV
+919 
-927 LTDNEDNATK
+927 DNAT
-937 TLTFYY
+937 
-943 DNQKAERTNP
+943 
-953 LSIGPFSY
+953 
-961 VASWDSNKD
+961 
-970 KITAVVFDESF
+970 
-981 DNYKKLTST
+981 
-990 YYWFSY
+990 
-996 CKNLA
+996 
-1001 TITGIEYLH
+1001 
-1010 TDNVTNMGQ
+1010 
-1019 MFNQCESLTSLDVS
+1019 
-1033 HFNTEKVTNMN
+1033 
-1044 LMFCSCSK
+1044 
-1052 LTVLDVSGFNTANVN
+1052 
-1067 YMGSMF
+1067 
-1073 SGCSSVATLDVSHF
+1073 
-1087 NTERVIRMGGMFSGC
+1087 RMSGMFSGC
-1102 SSLTSLDVSN
+1102 SSLTSLDVSG
-1112 FNTGQVIDMGSAFR
+1112 F
-1126 GLKNLTTLDVSNLN
+1126 
-1140 TSNVTNMYFMFAD
+1140 
-1153 NSNLTSLDLS
+1153 
-1163 NFNTAKVTRMG
+1163 
-1174 YMFNGCSK
+1174 
-1182 VETITVGQD
+1182 
-1191 WTTANIGDNSLD
+1191 
-1203 TNGTFGSCNALVGGA
+1203 
-1218 GTVYDSNHTDVSYAH
+1218 
-1233 IDGGETNPGYLS
+1233 
-1245 GDLPEPYALLSESN
+1245 
-1259 TVLTFY
+1259 
-1265 YDEHKE
+1265 
-1271 DRSGMSV
+1271 
-1278 GPFSYPESQSWYNVR
+1278 
-1293 ESITSVVFD
+1293 
-1302 SSFANCTSI
+1302 
-1311 TSTAYWFYDC
+1311 
-1321 KNLTNITGI
+1321 
-1330 ENLNTANVTNM
+1330 NTANVTNM
-1341 GYMFCV
+1341 NSMFHGCYS
-1347 CPGLTSLDVSK
+1347 LTSLDVSG
-1358 FNTEKVTNMEGM
+1358 FNTT
-1370 FASNP
+1370 
-1375 DLTTIYVGD
+1375 
-1384 GWTVASVT
+1384 
-1392 SGEGVFN
+1392 
-1399 GCTSLVG
+1399 
-1406 GMGTTYDADHVDA
+1406 
-1419 EYAHIDGG
+1419 
-1427 TSNPGYLTDINAPDE
+1427 
-1442 AYAVLSSDGLTVTF
+1442 
-1456 YYDTQ
+1456 
-1461 KGIRGGINI
+1461 
-1470 NTEFLSTYN
+1470 
-1479 GESSPYGSATTAVID
+1479 
-1494 ISFAN
+1494 
-1499 YRPTSTYSWFILCSS
+1499 
-1514 LTNIIGIENIKT
+1514 
-1526 DNVTNMSY
+1526 NVTDMDG
-1534 MFSGCRSLTS
+1534 MFSGCSSLTS
-1544 LDVTGFNTE
+1544 LDVSGFNT
-1553 NVKTLLAMF
+1553 T
-1562 EDCSSLKN
+1562 
-1570 LDVTGFNTASVTRM
+1570 
-1584 DNMFSGCRS
+1584 
-1593 LTSLDVTGF
+1593 
-1602 NTENV
+1602 NV
-1607 TSMNDMFMNCSGLTS
+1607 TDM
-1622 IDLSNFNTANVTS
+1622 TS
-1635 MAYMFRG
+1635 MFAG

-1647 SLDIS
+1647 SLDVS
-1652 TFNSQNVINMNDM
+1652 RFNTTNVIDMSFM
-1665 FYGCSSLTSLDLSTF
+1665 FYGCSSLTSLDVSGF
-1680 NTDNLVYMGATFGA
+1680 KTDKVIDMESMFTA
-1694 CSALT
+1694 CSGLT
-1699 TLDLSS
+1699 SLDLSS
-1705 FNTTN
+1705 FNTSEVKYDADKYLFGIQN
-1710 VSSMRYMLYGCA
+1710 
-1722 ALTTLDLSNFNTT
+1722 
-1735 SVTDM
+1735 
-1740 GSMFYGCSALTTI
+1740 MFSDCSALTTI
-1753 YVGEGWNIDNLT
+1753 YVGEGWNVDNLT

-1784 YDADHTDYT
+1784 YDAEHTDYT

-2016 VDEVTVNGKTLTF
+2016 VDEVTVNGNTLTF

-2101 NVSDMRSMFY
+2101 NVTDMRSMFY

-2225 SNFSTV
+2225 SNF
-2231 NVTRMNY
+2231 
-2238 MFYGCTG
+2238 
-2245 LTTIDVSNF
+2245 

-2285 VTDGE
+2285 VTDGK

-2833 YEPEFNHPGL
+2833 YEPEFNHAGWIT
-2843 LKFTSTNVTV
+2843 FASANVTV

>member
-1 MLLSA
+1 MKKHIYSRLITLAVLLSA

-276 NFNTENV
+276 NFNTKNV

-312 TGMFDGCSGLTTIYV
+312 AGMFDGCSGLTTIYV

-349 FGEADTRYDS
+349 VGEADTRYDS

-424 GKSSNI
+424 GKCSNI

-555 MFSGCSSLTSLD
+555 MFRGCSSLTSLD

-807 LATLDVSNFNTSKV
+807 LTTLDVSNFNTSKV

-837 DLCNFNTSKLSD
+837 DLCNFNTSKLSN

-907 IDEGTDNPGYFS
+907 IDGGTDNPGYFS

-1112 FNTGQVIDMGSAFR
+1112 FNTGQVIDMESAFR

-1245 GDLPEPYALLSESN
+1245 GDLPEPYAVLTDNDDEITNEDGTTLKGK
-1259 TVLTFY
+1259 TLTFY
-1265 YDEHKE
+1265 YDTQKE
-1271 DRSGMSV
+1271 SRGGMSV
-1278 GPFSYPESQSWYNVR
+1278 GPFTRNSSRDWDSYAS
-1293 ESITSVVFD
+1293 SITSVVFD
-1302 SSFANCTSI
+1302 GSFANNTSL
-1311 TSTAYWFYDC
+1311 TSTAYWFYGC
-1321 KNLTNITGI
+1321 NNLTCITGI
-1330 ENLNTANVTNM
+1330 ENLKTGNVTNM
-1341 GYMFCV
+1341 QTMFTGCSN
-1347 CPGLTSLDVSK
+1347 LTSLDVSG
-1358 FNTEKVTNMEGM
+1358 FNTDNVRFMDGM
-1370 FASNP
+1370 F
-1375 DLTTIYVGD
+1375 
-1384 GWTVASVT
+1384 
-1392 SGEGVFN
+1392 SG
-1399 GCTSLVG
+1399 
-1406 GMGTTYDADHVDA
+1406 
-1419 EYAHIDGG
+1419 
-1427 TSNPGYLTDINAPDE
+1427 
-1442 AYAVLSSDGLTVTF
+1442 
-1456 YYDTQ
+1456 
-1461 KGIRGGINI
+1461 
-1470 NTEFLSTYN
+1470 
-1479 GESSPYGSATTAVID
+1479 
-1494 ISFAN
+1494 
-1499 YRPTSTYSWFILCSS
+1499 CSS
-1514 LTNIIGIENIKT
+1514 LTSL
-1526 DNVTNMSY
+1526 NVS
-1534 MFSGCRSLTS
+1534 R
-1544 LDVTGFNTE
+1544 FNTE
-1553 NVKTLLAMF
+1553 NVTIMDDMF
-1562 EDCSSLKN
+1562 SGCSSLKE
-1570 LDVTGFNTASVTRM
+1570 LDVS
-1584 DNMFSGCRS
+1584 
-1593 LTSLDVTGF
+1593 GF

-1607 TSMNDMFMNCSGLTS
+1607 TIMRFMF
-1622 IDLSNFNTANVTS
+1622 
-1635 MAYMFRG
+1635 YG

-1647 SLDIS
+1647 SLDVS
-1652 TFNSQNVINMNDM
+1652 RFDTKNVTSMSSMFNGCSGLTSLDVSGFNTANVAYMTFMFADCSGLTSLDVSGFNTTNAKNMGGMFWGCSGLSSLDVSRFNTDNVTDMSQM
-1665 FYGCSSLTSLDLSTF
+1665 FYGCSSLTSLDLS
-1680 NTDNLVYMGATFGA
+1680 
-1694 CSALT
+1694 
-1699 TLDLSS
+1699 S
-1705 FNTTN
+1705 FNTSKLKYDEYDGT
-1710 VSSMRYMLYGCA
+1710 YE
-1722 ALTTLDLSNFNTT
+1722 
-1735 SVTDM
+1735 M
-1740 GSMFYGCSALTTI
+1740 GTMFFGCSALTTI
-1753 YVGEGWNIDNLT
+1753 YVGEGWNVENLT
-1765 ESADVFKGCT
+1765 MSTNVFKDCT
-1775 AIAGGAGTT
+1775 ALAGGAGTT
-1784 YDADHTDYT
+1784 YDAEHTDYT

-2016 VDEVTVNGKTLTF
+2016 VDEVTVNGNTLTF

-2101 NVSDMRSMFY
+2101 NVTDMRSMFY

-2143 NLDVSKFNTANV
+2143 SLDVSKFNTANV

-2238 MFYGCTG
+2238 MFLGCSG

-2422 RGEEMPTLEATYT
+2422 RGEEIPTLEATYT

-2809 NGVVSAKTIE
+2809 NGVVNAKTIE

-2833 YEPEFNHPGL
+2833 YEPEFNHAGWIT
-2843 LKFTSTNVTV
+2843 FASANVTV

-2916 EPRGNETN
+2916 EPRSNETN

-2971 THKGVYIMNGKK
+2971 ARKGIYILNGKK

>member
-1 MLLSA
+1 MSA
-6 TLQAAA
+6 NRI
-12 ADKITKTE
+12 ITKTE
-20 TYEFCYYSDDGLAS
+20 VYKFYGQDNDGYYSHDPETKEDNFNWTGDFDWA
-34 NDQDEPCWIGQN
+34 DA
-46 GYHFWSDQAS
+46 AS
-56 AVGARC
+56 ALYTFG
-62 NAYDNVYILSKVTFP
+62 NIYDYYNLWSKGTFP
-77 SVVKK
+77 A
-82 VIITAGAWS
+82 VINKITINIGAAAYNES
-91 DVSTSLSVNGSA
+91 YPRISVNGDEQA
-103 KSLYTINSSQYR
+103 IAYTNMLYDYYGDWNKINYY
-115 GNESNIS
+115 
-122 FSDYE
+122 DYE
-127 FNDVSTSGYDG
+127 FTNVSTSGYGG
-138 KLRID
+138 KINIRTNCD
-143 YVLGGQADIFIRSI
+143 GQAEFFIRSI
-157 TVQYEVDPDPET
+157 TVEYDYEVP
-169 YAVLSDDNTVLTFYY
+169 N
-184 DNEKGDKEGA
+184 
-194 LSVVPFNNL
+194 
-203 EMQSWYSSRE
+203 
-213 NITSVVFNSSFANCD
+213 
-228 TLTSTAYWFYGCKNL
+228 
-243 TSITGIENLK
+243 
-253 TDIVTKM
+253 
-260 NNMFSDCYSL
+260 
-270 TSLDVS
+270 
-276 NFNTENV
+276 
-283 TNMSAM
+283 
-289 FSGCSGLSVLD
+289 
-300 LSKFNTANVKDM
+300 
-312 TGMFDGCSGLTTIYV
+312 
-327 GYYWSTVNVENS
+327 
-339 YDMFD
+339 
-344 GCTAI
+344 
-349 FGEADTRYDS
+349 
-359 NNTDATY
+359 
-366 AHIDGGTENPGYLTD
+366 
-381 TKEPYAI
+381 EPYA
-388 LSENNTVLTF
+388 L
-398 YYDNQK
+398 
-404 DLKNGMSV
+404 
-412 GPFANSTSRPWN
+412 
-424 GKSSNI
+424 
-430 KTVVFDESFANCASI
+430 
-445 ESTAYWFCNF
+445 
-455 MNLTVVTNLEYL
+455 
-467 NTTNV
+467 
-472 TNMNSMFDTCF
+472 
-483 KVESLDVSNFD
+483 
-494 TRNVTDMGKTFYL
+494 
-507 CMNLKS
+507 
-513 LDVSKFDTRNVTDMS
+513 
-528 SMFAGN
+528 
-534 QSLTSL
+534 
-540 DISNFNTQNVTSMLG
+540 
-555 MFSGCSSLTSLD
+555 
-567 VSLFNVDKVTSFEGM
+567 
-582 FRSCSNLTAIY
+582 
-593 CDNTWIKDYVDSN
+593 
-606 GMFLQCTSLSNYDSS
+606 LSND
-621 RDSNNYPIEYARPV
+621 NK
-635 AYGGY
+635 
-640 FTPTSEKENPN
+640 T
-651 VISEPYAVLSEEN
+651 
-664 TILTFYYDDQK
+664 LTFYYDDQK
-675 DTRGGMSVGPFN
+675 DLNDYLSVGPFDDPEDQSWKDHKESITTVNFDNSFANYTALSSTRYWFYNCENLTKVNNTSNLKTSQVTDMVGMFSGCSKLTNPGVSSFNTSKVTKMGGMFNDCSSLVNLDITNFNTSKVTDMSLMFSGCSSLVSLDLSNFNTAAVTTMTHMFYGCTNLTTITVACEWNTDAVTESSDMFLDCTSIKGRKGTTYDANHIDKSYAHNDEGASNPGYLTDKLEVYAVKEPEGLVFYYDNKKKIRSYPMSVGPFSSFN
-687 KGEDSG
+687 AVSWHSHAYWLSKVRFDS
-693 WFNLNSTITTVVFD
+693 SM
-707 DSFAKCTSLTSTA
+707 AECTNITSTA
-720 YWFYM
+720 YWFYGFTE
-725 CQKLTNI
+725 LTTIEGLEYLNTS
-732 MGVENLKTNKVT
+732 NVT
-744 DMSWMFSNCN
+744 DMAGMFGHCYQMTSI
-754 VLNSVDVSGFSTYNV
+754 DVSHFDTS
-769 TNMSNM
+769 
-775 FLGCYA
+775 
-781 LTNLNVSNFNTTN
+781 N
-794 VTDMSGMFEECRS
+794 VTDMS
-807 LATLDVSNFNTSKV
+807 A
-821 TTMSYM
+821 
-827 FDHCESLTVL
+827 
-837 DLCNFNTSKLSD
+837 
-849 VSHMFSDSKNL
+849 
-860 TTIYVENDWSHD
+860 
-872 GVSLNGTSMFEGA
+872 
-885 VSLVGGAGTAYNMYR
+885 
-900 IDYFYAR
+900 
-907 IDEGTDNPGYFS
+907 
-919 KYAEAYAV
+919 
-927 LTDNEDNATK
+927 
-937 TLTFYY
+937 
-943 DNQKAERTNP
+943 
-953 LSIGPFSY
+953 
-961 VASWDSNKD
+961 
-970 KITAVVFDESF
+970 
-981 DNYKKLTST
+981 
-990 YYWFSY
+990 
-996 CKNLA
+996 
-1001 TITGIEYLH
+1001 
-1010 TDNVTNMGQ
+1010 
-1019 MFNQCESLTSLDVS
+1019 MFNMCYNLSSIDVS
-1033 HFNTEKVTNMN
+1033 HFNTSNVTNMES
-1044 LMFCSCSK
+1044 MFNYCKK
-1052 LTVLDVSGFNTANVN
+1052 LTILDLSNFNTANVTN
-1067 YMGSMF
+1067 MSRMF
-1073 SGCSSVATLDVSHF
+1073 ESCQELKRLDLSNF
-1087 NTERVIRMGGMFSGC
+1087 NTYNVTNPWSMFSGC
-1102 SSLTSLDVSN
+1102 SSLTRIYVSDQWKASSLGYTSGMFSN
-1112 FNTGQVIDMGSAFR
+1112 CTSLVGGAGTVYDSNHTDGSYAHIDGGTDNPGYLTERGIEPYAVLSSDNKTLTFKYDMEWGANALSIGPFDGYSDRGWYDHREDITKVVFDDSFAQYTGLTSTFTWFDQSSNIATIE
-1126 GLKNLTTLDVSNLN
+1126 GLHNLN
-1140 TSNVTNMYFMFAD
+1140 TENVVNMRSMFEEC
-1153 NSNLTSLDLS
+1153 SSLTSLDLS
-1163 NFNTAKVTRMG
+1163 NFNTAKVTDFGNMFAGCSNLATIYVGEGWSTEAVTEESTYMFASCTSLVGGAGTTYDENHTDIEYAHIDDTSNLGYLTDANLREPYAVLTDNDDNVTTDDGTVKGKTLTFYYDTKKGSRGGMSIGPFGTEEYREWNDDCAYITTVVFDASFANCTTMTSTAWWFKNCKNLTTITGISNLKTDNVTDMIHMFSGCSSLTSLDLSGFNTSKVTNMG
-1174 YMFNGCSK
+1174 YMFNGCFSL
-1182 VETITVGQD
+1182 T
-1191 WTTANIGDNSLD
+1191 SLD
-1203 TNGTFGSCNALVGGA
+1203 VSGFK
-1218 GTVYDSNHTDVSYAH
+1218 TDRVT
-1233 IDGGETNPGYLS
+1233 I
-1245 GDLPEPYALLSESN
+1245 
-1259 TVLTFY
+1259 
-1265 YDEHKE
+1265 
-1271 DRSGMSV
+1271 MS
-1278 GPFSYPESQSWYNVR
+1278 
-1293 ESITSVVFD
+1293 D
-1302 SSFANCTSI
+1302 M
-1311 TSTAYWFYDC
+1311 FYDC
-1321 KNLTNITGI
+1321 SGLASLDVSGF
-1330 ENLNTANVTNM
+1330 NTENVTNM
-1341 GYMFCV
+1341 YDMFYDCS
-1347 CPGLTSLDVSK
+1347 GLTSLDVSG
-1358 FNTEKVTNMEGM
+1358 F
-1370 FASNP
+1370 
-1375 DLTTIYVGD
+1375 
-1384 GWTVASVT
+1384 
-1392 SGEGVFN
+1392 
-1399 GCTSLVG
+1399 
-1406 GMGTTYDADHVDA
+1406 
-1419 EYAHIDGG
+1419 
-1427 TSNPGYLTDINAPDE
+1427 
-1442 AYAVLSSDGLTVTF
+1442 
-1456 YYDTQ
+1456 
-1461 KGIRGGINI
+1461 
-1470 NTEFLSTYN
+1470 
-1479 GESSPYGSATTAVID
+1479 
-1494 ISFAN
+1494 
-1499 YRPTSTYSWFILCSS
+1499 
-1514 LTNIIGIENIKT
+1514 KT
-1526 DNVTNMSY
+1526 DNVTYMGGMFTRCSSLASLDVSGFNTDNVTDMGF
-1534 MFSGCRSLTS
+1534 MFSGCSSLTS
-1544 LDVTGFNTE
+1544 LDV
-1553 NVKTLLAMF
+1553 
-1562 EDCSSLKN
+1562 S
-1570 LDVTGFNTASVTRM
+1570 
-1584 DNMFSGCRS
+1584 
-1593 LTSLDVTGF
+1593 GF

-1607 TSMNDMFMNCSGLTS
+1607 TGMESMFFDCSS
-1622 IDLSNFNTANVTS
+1622 
-1635 MAYMFRG
+1635 
-1642 CSGLT
+1642 LT
-1647 SLDIS
+1647 SLDVS
-1652 TFNSQNVINMNDM
+1652 GFNTEKVTEMDGMFYRCSSLTSLDVSGFNTSNVTDMGWM
-1665 FYGCSSLTSLDLSTF
+1665 FYGCSSLTSLDLS
-1680 NTDNLVYMGATFGA
+1680 
-1694 CSALT
+1694 
-1699 TLDLSS
+1699 S
-1705 FNTTN
+1705 FNISKVEYDADN
-1710 VSSMRYMLYGCA
+1710 DCYGIEYMF
-1722 ALTTLDLSNFNTT
+1722 S
-1735 SVTDM
+1735 
-1740 GSMFYGCSALTTI
+1740 GCSALTTI
-1753 YVGEGWNIDNLT
+1753 YVGEGWNVENLT
-1765 ESADVFKGCT
+1765 MSTNVFKDCT
-1775 AIAGGAGTT
+1775 ALVGGQGTK
-1784 YDADHTDYT
+1784 YDAEHTDYT

-2016 VDEVTVNGKTLTF
+2016 VDEVTVNGNTLTF

-2101 NVSDMRSMFY
+2101 NVTDMRSMFY

-2192 NLTSLDVSNFN
+2192 NLTSL
-2203 TTNVTDMYAMFNG
+2203 
-2216 CSSLTSLDV
+2216 
-2225 SNFSTV
+2225 
-2231 NVTRMNY
+2231 
-2238 MFYGCTG
+2238 
-2245 LTTIDVSNF
+2245 DVSNF

-2833 YEPEFNHPGL
+2833 YEPEFNHAGWIT
-2843 LKFTSTNVTV
+2843 FASANVTV

-2948 MKTAEPNGETWY
+2948 MKTIEANGETWY

-2971 THKGVYIMNGKK
+2971 TRKGVYIKNGKK

>member
-1 MLLSA
+1 
-6 TLQAAA
+6 
-12 ADKITKTE
+12 
-20 TYEFCYYSDDGLAS
+20 
-34 NDQDEPCWIGQN
+34 
-46 GYHFWSDQAS
+46 
-56 AVGARC
+56 
-62 NAYDNVYILSKVTFP
+62 
-77 SVVKK
+77 
-82 VIITAGAWS
+82 
-91 DVSTSLSVNGSA
+91 
-103 KSLYTINSSQYR
+103 
-115 GNESNIS
+115 
-122 FSDYE
+122 
-127 FNDVSTSGYDG
+127 
-138 KLRID
+138 
-143 YVLGGQADIFIRSI
+143 
-157 TVQYEVDPDPET
+157 
-169 YAVLSDDNTVLTFYY
+169 
-184 DNEKGDKEGA
+184 
-194 LSVVPFNNL
+194 
-203 EMQSWYSSRE
+203 
-213 NITSVVFNSSFANCD
+213 
-228 TLTSTAYWFYGCKNL
+228 
-243 TSITGIENLK
+243 
-253 TDIVTKM
+253 
-260 NNMFSDCYSL
+260 MFSHCSGL

-276 NFNTENV
+276 NFKNDNV
-283 TNMSAM
+283 TTMSSL
-289 FSGCSGLSVLD
+289 FSGCSSLTSL
-300 LSKFNTANVKDM
+300 NV
-312 TGMFDGCSGLTTIYV
+312 
-327 GYYWSTVNVENS
+327 
-339 YDMFD
+339 
-344 GCTAI
+344 
-349 FGEADTRYDS
+349 S
-359 NNTDATY
+359 N
-366 AHIDGGTENPGYLTD
+366 
-381 TKEPYAI
+381 
-388 LSENNTVLTF
+388 F
-398 YYDNQK
+398 
-404 DLKNGMSV
+404 
-412 GPFANSTSRPWN
+412 
-424 GKSSNI
+424 
-430 KTVVFDESFANCASI
+430 
-445 ESTAYWFCNF
+445 
-455 MNLTVVTNLEYL
+455 
-467 NTTNV
+467 NTTNA
-472 TNMNSMFDTCF
+472 TNMGFMFKDCSNLS
-483 KVESLDVSNFD
+483 SLDVSNFKTD
-494 TRNVTDMGKTFYL
+494 NATR
-507 CMNLKS
+507 
-513 LDVSKFDTRNVTDMS
+513 MS
-528 SMFAGN
+528 
-534 QSLTSL
+534 
-540 DISNFNTQNVTSMLG
+540 G

-567 VSLFNVDKVTSFEGM
+567 VSGFN
-582 FRSCSNLTAIY
+582 TA
-593 CDNTWIKDYVDSN
+593 
-606 GMFLQCTSLSNYDSS
+606 
-621 RDSNNYPIEYARPV
+621 
-635 AYGGY
+635 
-640 FTPTSEKENPN
+640 
-651 VISEPYAVLSEEN
+651 
-664 TILTFYYDDQK
+664 
-675 DTRGGMSVGPFN
+675 
-687 KGEDSG
+687 
-693 WFNLNSTITTVVFD
+693 
-707 DSFAKCTSLTSTA
+707 
-720 YWFYM
+720 
-725 CQKLTNI
+725 
-732 MGVENLKTNKVT
+732 
-744 DMSWMFSNCN
+744 
-754 VLNSVDVSGFSTYNV
+754 NV
-769 TNMSNM
+769 TNMNSM
-775 FLGCYA
+775 FHGCY
-781 LTNLNVSNFNTTN
+781 
-794 VTDMSGMFEECRS
+794 
-807 LATLDVSNFNTSKV
+807 
-821 TTMSYM
+821 
-827 FDHCESLTVL
+827 
-837 DLCNFNTSKLSD
+837 
-849 VSHMFSDSKNL
+849 
-860 TTIYVENDWSHD
+860 
-872 GVSLNGTSMFEGA
+872 
-885 VSLVGGAGTAYNMYR
+885 
-900 IDYFYAR
+900 
-907 IDEGTDNPGYFS
+907 
-919 KYAEAYAV
+919 
-927 LTDNEDNATK
+927 
-937 TLTFYY
+937 
-943 DNQKAERTNP
+943 
-953 LSIGPFSY
+953 
-961 VASWDSNKD
+961 
-970 KITAVVFDESF
+970 
-981 DNYKKLTST
+981 
-990 YYWFSY
+990 
-996 CKNLA
+996 
-1001 TITGIEYLH
+1001 
-1010 TDNVTNMGQ
+1010 
-1019 MFNQCESLTSLDVS
+1019 SLTSLDVS
-1033 HFNTEKVTNMN
+1033 GFMTDNVTDMSR
-1044 LMFCSCSK
+1044 MFFGCSG
-1052 LTVLDVSGFNTANVN
+1052 LTSLDVSGFNTEKVTKMDYMFYGCSGLTSLDVSGFKTDNVTDMN
-1067 YMGSMF
+1067 SMFSDCSGLTSLDVSSFNTTNATTMGSMF
-1073 SGCSSVATLDVSHF
+1073 SGCSS
-1087 NTERVIRMGGMFSGC
+1087 
-1102 SSLTSLDVSN
+1102 LTN
-1112 FNTGQVIDMGSAFR
+1112 
-1126 GLKNLTTLDVSNLN
+1126 
-1140 TSNVTNMYFMFAD
+1140 
-1153 NSNLTSLDLS
+1153 LDLS
-1163 NFNTAKVTRMG
+1163 
-1174 YMFNGCSK
+1174 
-1182 VETITVGQD
+1182 
-1191 WTTANIGDNSLD
+1191 
-1203 TNGTFGSCNALVGGA
+1203 
-1218 GTVYDSNHTDVSYAH
+1218 
-1233 IDGGETNPGYLS
+1233 
-1245 GDLPEPYALLSESN
+1245 
-1259 TVLTFY
+1259 
-1265 YDEHKE
+1265 
-1271 DRSGMSV
+1271 
-1278 GPFSYPESQSWYNVR
+1278 
-1293 ESITSVVFD
+1293 
-1302 SSFANCTSI
+1302 SF
-1311 TSTAYWFYDC
+1311 
-1321 KNLTNITGI
+1321 
-1330 ENLNTANVTNM
+1330 NTANVKPDAANYY
-1341 GYMFCV
+1341 GIHYMFSDC
-1347 CPGLTSLDVSK
+1347 S
-1358 FNTEKVTNMEGM
+1358 
-1370 FASNP
+1370 A
-1375 DLTTIYVGD
+1375 LTTIYVGD
-1384 GWTVASVT
+1384 GWT
-1392 SGEGVFN
+1392 
-1399 GCTSLVG
+1399 
-1406 GMGTTYDADHVDA
+1406 
-1419 EYAHIDGG
+1419 
-1427 TSNPGYLTDINAPDE
+1427 
-1442 AYAVLSSDGLTVTF
+1442 
-1456 YYDTQ
+1456 
-1461 KGIRGGINI
+1461 
-1470 NTEFLSTYN
+1470 TE
-1479 GESSPYGSATTAVID
+1479 
-1494 ISFAN
+1494 
-1499 YRPTSTYSWFILCSS
+1499 
-1514 LTNIIGIENIKT
+1514 
-1526 DNVTNMSY
+1526 
-1534 MFSGCRSLTS
+1534 
-1544 LDVTGFNTE
+1544 
-1553 NVKTLLAMF
+1553 
-1562 EDCSSLKN
+1562 
-1570 LDVTGFNTASVTRM
+1570 
-1584 DNMFSGCRS
+1584 
-1593 LTSLDVTGF
+1593 
-1602 NTENV
+1602 
-1607 TSMNDMFMNCSGLTS
+1607 
-1622 IDLSNFNTANVTS
+1622 
-1635 MAYMFRG
+1635 
-1642 CSGLT
+1642 
-1647 SLDIS
+1647 
-1652 TFNSQNVINMNDM
+1652 
-1665 FYGCSSLTSLDLSTF
+1665 
-1680 NTDNLVYMGATFGA
+1680 
-1694 CSALT
+1694 
-1699 TLDLSS
+1699 
-1705 FNTTN
+1705 
-1710 VSSMRYMLYGCA
+1710 
-1722 ALTTLDLSNFNTT
+1722 
-1735 SVTDM
+1735 
-1740 GSMFYGCSALTTI
+1740 
-1753 YVGEGWNIDNLT
+1753 NLT
-1765 ESADVFKGCT
+1765 EGGNVFNNCT
-1775 AIAGGAGTT
+1775 ALIGGQGTS

-1861 VFDDSFAQYTELTS
+1861 VFDDSFTQYTELTS

-2101 NVSDMRSMFY
+2101 NVTDMRSMFY

-2192 NLTSLDVSNFN
+2192 NLTSL
-2203 TTNVTDMYAMFNG
+2203 
-2216 CSSLTSLDV
+2216 
-2225 SNFSTV
+2225 
-2231 NVTRMNY
+2231 
-2238 MFYGCTG
+2238 
-2245 LTTIDVSNF
+2245 DVSNF

-2749 DSISYSREF
+2749 DSISYNREF

-2833 YEPEFNHPGL
+2833 YEPEFNHAGWIT
-2843 LKFTSTNVTV
+2843 FASANVTV

-2916 EPRGNETN
+2916 EPRSNETN

-2960 DMNGRRLQGKP
+2960 DMNGHRLQGKP
-2971 THKGVYIMNGKK
+2971 TRKGVYIKNGKK

>member
-1 MLLSA
+1 MKKQLYIRLISLVALLSA
-6 TLQAAA
+6 ILPVSANRI
-12 ADKITKTE
+12 ITKTE
-20 TYEFCYYSDDGLAS
+20 VYKFYGQDNDGYYSHDPETKEDNFNWTGDFDWA
-34 NDQDEPCWIGQN
+34 DA
-46 GYHFWSDQAS
+46 AS
-56 AVGARC
+56 ALYTFG
-62 NAYDNVYILSKVTFP
+62 NIYDYYNLWSKGTFP
-77 SVVKK
+77 A
-82 VIITAGAWS
+82 VINKITINIGAAAYNES
-91 DVSTSLSVNGSA
+91 YPRISVNGDEQA
-103 KSLYTINSSQYR
+103 IAYTNMLYDYYGDWNKINYY
-115 GNESNIS
+115 
-122 FSDYE
+122 DYE
-127 FNDVSTSGYDG
+127 FTNVSTSGYGG
-138 KLRID
+138 KINIRTNCD
-143 YVLGGQADIFIRSI
+143 GQAEFFIRSI
-157 TVQYEVDPDPET
+157 TVEYDYEVP
-169 YAVLSDDNTVLTFYY
+169 N
-184 DNEKGDKEGA
+184 
-194 LSVVPFNNL
+194 
-203 EMQSWYSSRE
+203 
-213 NITSVVFNSSFANCD
+213 
-228 TLTSTAYWFYGCKNL
+228 
-243 TSITGIENLK
+243 
-253 TDIVTKM
+253 
-260 NNMFSDCYSL
+260 
-270 TSLDVS
+270 
-276 NFNTENV
+276 
-283 TNMSAM
+283 
-289 FSGCSGLSVLD
+289 
-300 LSKFNTANVKDM
+300 
-312 TGMFDGCSGLTTIYV
+312 
-327 GYYWSTVNVENS
+327 
-339 YDMFD
+339 
-344 GCTAI
+344 
-349 FGEADTRYDS
+349 
-359 NNTDATY
+359 
-366 AHIDGGTENPGYLTD
+366 
-381 TKEPYAI
+381 EPYA
-388 LSENNTVLTF
+388 L
-398 YYDNQK
+398 
-404 DLKNGMSV
+404 
-412 GPFANSTSRPWN
+412 
-424 GKSSNI
+424 
-430 KTVVFDESFANCASI
+430 
-445 ESTAYWFCNF
+445 
-455 MNLTVVTNLEYL
+455 
-467 NTTNV
+467 
-472 TNMNSMFDTCF
+472 
-483 KVESLDVSNFD
+483 
-494 TRNVTDMGKTFYL
+494 
-507 CMNLKS
+507 
-513 LDVSKFDTRNVTDMS
+513 
-528 SMFAGN
+528 
-534 QSLTSL
+534 
-540 DISNFNTQNVTSMLG
+540 
-555 MFSGCSSLTSLD
+555 
-567 VSLFNVDKVTSFEGM
+567 
-582 FRSCSNLTAIY
+582 
-593 CDNTWIKDYVDSN
+593 
-606 GMFLQCTSLSNYDSS
+606 LSND
-621 RDSNNYPIEYARPV
+621 NK
-635 AYGGY
+635 
-640 FTPTSEKENPN
+640 T
-651 VISEPYAVLSEEN
+651 
-664 TILTFYYDDQK
+664 LTFYYDDQK
-675 DTRGGMSVGPFN
+675 DLNDYLSVGPFDDPEDQSWKDHKESITTVNFDNSFANYTALSSTRYWFYNCENLTKVNNTSNLKTSQVTDMVGMFSGCSKLTNPGVSSFNTSKVTKMGGMFNDCSSLVNLDITNFNTSKVTDMSLMFSGCSSLVSLDLSNFNTAAVTTMTHMFYGCTNLTTITVACEWNTDAVTESSDMFLDCTSIKGRKGTTYDANHIDKSYAHNDEGASNPGYLTDKLEVYAVKEPEGLVFYYDNKKKIRSYPMSVGPFSSFN
-687 KGEDSG
+687 AVSWHSHAYWLSKVRFDS
-693 WFNLNSTITTVVFD
+693 SM
-707 DSFAKCTSLTSTA
+707 AECTNITSTA
-720 YWFYM
+720 YWFYGFTE
-725 CQKLTNI
+725 LTTIEGLEYLNTS
-732 MGVENLKTNKVT
+732 NVT
-744 DMSWMFSNCN
+744 DMAGMFGHCYQMTSI
-754 VLNSVDVSGFSTYNV
+754 DVSHFDTS
-769 TNMSNM
+769 
-775 FLGCYA
+775 
-781 LTNLNVSNFNTTN
+781 N
-794 VTDMSGMFEECRS
+794 VTDMS
-807 LATLDVSNFNTSKV
+807 A
-821 TTMSYM
+821 
-827 FDHCESLTVL
+827 
-837 DLCNFNTSKLSD
+837 
-849 VSHMFSDSKNL
+849 
-860 TTIYVENDWSHD
+860 
-872 GVSLNGTSMFEGA
+872 
-885 VSLVGGAGTAYNMYR
+885 
-900 IDYFYAR
+900 
-907 IDEGTDNPGYFS
+907 
-919 KYAEAYAV
+919 
-927 LTDNEDNATK
+927 
-937 TLTFYY
+937 
-943 DNQKAERTNP
+943 
-953 LSIGPFSY
+953 
-961 VASWDSNKD
+961 
-970 KITAVVFDESF
+970 
-981 DNYKKLTST
+981 
-990 YYWFSY
+990 
-996 CKNLA
+996 
-1001 TITGIEYLH
+1001 
-1010 TDNVTNMGQ
+1010 
-1019 MFNQCESLTSLDVS
+1019 MFNMCYNLSSIDVS
-1033 HFNTEKVTNMN
+1033 HFNTSNVTNMES
-1044 LMFCSCSK
+1044 MFNYCKK
-1052 LTVLDVSGFNTANVN
+1052 LTILDLSNFNTANVTN
-1067 YMGSMF
+1067 MSRMF
-1073 SGCSSVATLDVSHF
+1073 ESCQELKRLDLSNF
-1087 NTERVIRMGGMFSGC
+1087 NTYNVTNPWSMFSGC
-1102 SSLTSLDVSN
+1102 SSLTRIYVSDQWKASSLGYTSGMFSN
-1112 FNTGQVIDMGSAFR
+1112 CTSLVGGAGTVYDSNHTDGSYAHIDGGTDNPGYLTERGIEPYAVLSSDNKTLTFKYDMEWGANALSIGPFDGYSDRGWYDHREDITKVVFDDSFAQYTGLTSTFTWFDQSSNIATIE
-1126 GLKNLTTLDVSNLN
+1126 GLHNLN
-1140 TSNVTNMYFMFAD
+1140 TENVVNMRSMFEEC
-1153 NSNLTSLDLS
+1153 SSLTSLDLS
-1163 NFNTAKVTRMG
+1163 NFNTAKVTDFGNMFAGCSNLATIYVGEGWSTEAVTEESTYMFASCTSLVGGAGTTYDENHTDIEYAHIDDTSNLGYLTDANLREPYAVLTDNDDNVTTDDGTVKGKTLTFYYDTKKGSRGGMSIGPFGTEEYREWNDDCAYITTVVFDASFANCTTMTSTAWWFKNCKNLTTITGISNLKTDNVTDMIHMFSGCSSLTSLDLSGFNTSKVTNMG
-1174 YMFNGCSK
+1174 YMFNGCFSL
-1182 VETITVGQD
+1182 T
-1191 WTTANIGDNSLD
+1191 SLD
-1203 TNGTFGSCNALVGGA
+1203 VSGFK
-1218 GTVYDSNHTDVSYAH
+1218 TDRVT
-1233 IDGGETNPGYLS
+1233 I
-1245 GDLPEPYALLSESN
+1245 
-1259 TVLTFY
+1259 
-1265 YDEHKE
+1265 
-1271 DRSGMSV
+1271 MS
-1278 GPFSYPESQSWYNVR
+1278 
-1293 ESITSVVFD
+1293 D
-1302 SSFANCTSI
+1302 M
-1311 TSTAYWFYDC
+1311 FYDC
-1321 KNLTNITGI
+1321 SGLASLDVSGF
-1330 ENLNTANVTNM
+1330 NTENVTNM
-1341 GYMFCV
+1341 YDMFYDCS
-1347 CPGLTSLDVSK
+1347 GLTSLDVSGFK
-1358 FNTEKVTNMEGM
+1358 TDNVTYMGGMFTRCSSLASLDVSGFNTDNVTDMGFMFSGCSSLTSLDVSGFNTEKVTEMDGM
-1370 FASNP
+1370 F
-1375 DLTTIYVGD
+1375 
-1384 GWTVASVT
+1384 
-1392 SGEGVFN
+1392 
-1399 GCTSLVG
+1399 
-1406 GMGTTYDADHVDA
+1406 
-1419 EYAHIDGG
+1419 
-1427 TSNPGYLTDINAPDE
+1427 
-1442 AYAVLSSDGLTVTF
+1442 
-1456 YYDTQ
+1456 
-1461 KGIRGGINI
+1461 
-1470 NTEFLSTYN
+1470 
-1479 GESSPYGSATTAVID
+1479 
-1494 ISFAN
+1494 
-1499 YRPTSTYSWFILCSS
+1499 YRCS
-1514 LTNIIGIENIKT
+1514 
-1526 DNVTNMSY
+1526 
-1534 MFSGCRSLTS
+1534 SLTS
-1544 LDVTGFNTE
+1544 LDVSGFNT
-1553 NVKTLLAMF
+1553 
-1562 EDCSSLKN
+1562 S
-1570 LDVTGFNTASVTRM
+1570 
-1584 DNMFSGCRS
+1584 
-1593 LTSLDVTGF
+1593 
-1602 NTENV
+1602 NV
-1607 TSMNDMFMNCSGLTS
+1607 TDMGW
-1622 IDLSNFNTANVTS
+1622 
-1635 MAYMFRG
+1635 
-1642 CSGLT
+1642 
-1647 SLDIS
+1647 
-1652 TFNSQNVINMNDM
+1652 M
-1665 FYGCSSLTSLDLSTF
+1665 FYGCSSLTSLDLS
-1680 NTDNLVYMGATFGA
+1680 
-1694 CSALT
+1694 
-1699 TLDLSS
+1699 S
-1705 FNTTN
+1705 FNISKVEYDADN
-1710 VSSMRYMLYGCA
+1710 DCYGIEYMF
-1722 ALTTLDLSNFNTT
+1722 S
-1735 SVTDM
+1735 
-1740 GSMFYGCSALTTI
+1740 GCSALTTI
-1753 YVGEGWNIDNLT
+1753 YVGEGWNVENLT
-1765 ESADVFKGCT
+1765 MSTNVFKDCT
-1775 AIAGGAGTT
+1775 ALVGGQGTK
-1784 YDADHTDYT
+1784 YDAEHTDYT

-2016 VDEVTVNGKTLTF
+2016 VDEVTVNGNTLTF

-2101 NVSDMRSMFY
+2101 NVTDMRSMFY

-2192 NLTSLDVSNFN
+2192 NLTSL
-2203 TTNVTDMYAMFNG
+2203 
-2216 CSSLTSLDV
+2216 
-2225 SNFSTV
+2225 
-2231 NVTRMNY
+2231 
-2238 MFYGCTG
+2238 
-2245 LTTIDVSNF
+2245 DVSNF

-2833 YEPEFNHPGL
+2833 YEPEFNHAGWIT
-2843 LKFTSTNVTV
+2843 FASANVTV

-2948 MKTAEPNGETWY
+2948 MKTIEANGETWY

-2971 THKGVYIMNGKK
+2971 TRKGVYIKNGKK

>member
-1 MLLSA
+1 MKKHIYSRLITLAVLLSA

-312 TGMFDGCSGLTTIYV
+312 AGMFDGCSGLTTIYV

-1245 GDLPEPYALLSESN
+1245 GDLPEPYAVLTDNDDEITNEDGTTLKGK
-1259 TVLTFY
+1259 TLTFY
-1265 YDEHKE
+1265 YDRKKA
-1271 DRSGMSV
+1271 DNNGMSV
-1278 GPFSYPESQSWYNVR
+1278 GPFIKYS
-1293 ESITSVVFD
+1293 SIPWSDDKKNITTVVFD
-1302 SSFANCTSI
+1302 TSFARCKTL
-1311 TSTAYWFYDC
+1311 TSTAYWFSDFN
-1321 KNLTNITGI
+1321 NLATITGI
-1330 ENLNTANVTNM
+1330 EYLHTDNVTDM
-1341 GYMFCV
+1341 DCMFAGCS
-1347 CPGLTSLDVSK
+1347 GLTSLDL
-1358 FNTEKVTNMEGM
+1358 
-1370 FASNP
+1370 SN
-1375 DLTTIYVGD
+1375 
-1384 GWTVASVT
+1384 
-1392 SGEGVFN
+1392 F
-1399 GCTSLVG
+1399 
-1406 GMGTTYDADHVDA
+1406 
-1419 EYAHIDGG
+1419 
-1427 TSNPGYLTDINAPDE
+1427 
-1442 AYAVLSSDGLTVTF
+1442 
-1456 YYDTQ
+1456 
-1461 KGIRGGINI
+1461 
-1470 NTEFLSTYN
+1470 
-1479 GESSPYGSATTAVID
+1479 
-1494 ISFAN
+1494 
-1499 YRPTSTYSWFILCSS
+1499 
-1514 LTNIIGIENIKT
+1514 KT
-1526 DNVTNMSY
+1526 DNVTNMRT
-1534 MFSGCRSLTS
+1534 MFMNCYGLS
-1544 LDVTGFNTE
+1544 
-1553 NVKTLLAMF
+1553 
-1562 EDCSSLKN
+1562 N
-1570 LDVTGFNTASVTRM
+1570 LDVSNFNTASVM
-1584 DNMFSGCRS
+1584 DMFGMFEGCS
-1593 LTSLDVTGF
+1593 LTNLDLSNF
-1602 NTENV
+1602 NTPNV
-1607 TSMNDMFMNCSGLTS
+1607 TDMSFMFYGCSGLTS
-1622 IDLSNFNTANVTS
+1622 LDLSNFNTANVE
-1635 MAYMFRG
+1635 YMYDMFSG

-1647 SLDIS
+1647 SLDVS
-1652 TFNSQNVINMNDM
+1652 SFNTGKVTNMSYM
-1665 FYGCSSLTSLDLSTF
+1665 FHGCSNLTSLD
-1680 NTDNLVYMGATFGA
+1680 V
-1694 CSALT
+1694 
-1699 TLDLSS
+1699 SS
-1705 FNTTN
+1705 FNTSN
-1710 VSSMRYMLYGCA
+1710 IIYDANNLMYGIENMFSS
-1722 ALTTLDLSNFNTT
+1722 
-1735 SVTDM
+1735 
-1740 GSMFYGCSALTTI
+1740 CSALTTI
-1753 YVGEGWNIDNLT
+1753 YVGEGWNVDNLT

-1784 YDADHTDYT
+1784 YDAEHTDYT

-1835 GGMSVGPFS
+1835 GGMSIGPFS

-2016 VDEVTVNGKTLTF
+2016 VDEVTVNGNTLTF

-2101 NVSDMRSMFY
+2101 NVTDMRSMFY

-2238 MFYGCTG
+2238 MFLGCSG

-2833 YEPEFNHPGL
+2833 YEPEFNHAGWIT
-2843 LKFTSTNVTV
+2843 FASANVTV

-2948 MKTAEPNGETWY
+2948 MKTAEPNGEKWY